1 MIVAR
6 ASLGSVINTLCVN
19 FLLYVVLIIVF
30 YMLVRFYFEEE
41 TTSNASERSVEYGTK
56 RVTEKY
62 SIEESNED
70 VEEEGA
76 GIGDTGKLIN
86 TKTAD
91 RIDMDRNVEEEMQ
104 ISAVKSSLEMENKKE
119 SLSELKSFLN
129 VSHWGEPDGTKEEVI
144 QRCIFCAMGLHVT
157 FGIWGLL
164 QERMLTRTYDGEY
177 FVDSYG
183 LVFMNRLGG
192 LVLSTFLM
200 YYFKVE
206 WVKSPLWEYS
216 FPSVANMLSSWCQ
229 YEALKYVS
237 FPTQMLAK
245 AFKIVPVM
253 LMGKFLHSKSYE
265 GYEYISA
272 ATIGVGA
279 YLFISSS
286 ENLDLGQNVFGDVD
300 GITGTWCG
308 VVLLIFYLFF
318 DSFTGQWQTRMFEI
332 YKDMSSL
339 QMMLIM
345 NAFSTVFSFVTLV
358 HQEELSRPFEFVYR
372 HPEFALHTLG
382 FTVSSTVGQLFIFYT
397 VQKFGAVVFSII
409 MAIRILLSV
418 FLSCIVYGHQV
429 TELGYLGMVLVFGAT
444 AYRIRRKS
452 EGSPLIR
459 WRETEDAKEIFK
471 EWHEH
476 LDI

>member
-1 MIVAR
+1 
-6 ASLGSVINTLCVN
+6 
-19 FLLYVVLIIVF
+19 
-30 YMLVRFYFEEE
+30 MLVKYYFEEE
-41 TTSNASERSVEYGTK
+41 TTSHIPESGTEYGRST
-56 RVTEKY
+56 VNY
-62 SIEESNED
+62 GFEESNE
-70 VEEEGA
+70 EEGGGGQDERVSDDA
-76 GIGDTGKLIN
+76 TGKLLN
-86 TKTAD
+86 KEFAD
-91 RIDMDRNVEEEMQ
+91 GKDVETPVKGEMRG
-104 ISAVKSSLEMENKKE
+104 VKVQSSLEMENRKE
-119 SLSELKSFLN
+119 PLSEFKSFLN
-129 VSHWGEPDGTKEEVI
+129 VSHWGEPDGTKDEVI
-144 QRCIFCAMGLHVT
+144 QRCIFCAMGLHIT

-164 QERMLTRTYDGEY
+164 QERMLTQTYDGEY

-192 LVLSTFLM
+192 LVLSTVLM
-200 YYFKVE
+200 FYFKVD
-206 WVKSPLWEYS
+206 WIKSPLWEYS

-229 YEALKYVS
+229 YEALKYIS

-272 ATIGVGA
+272 ATIGAGA

-300 GITGTWCG
+300 GVTGTWCG

-318 DSFTGQWQTRMFEI
+318 DSFTGQWQTRMFEM

-372 HPEFALHTLG
+372 HPEFAFHTIG

-429 TELGYLGMVLVFGAT
+429 TELGYIGMLLVFGAT

>member
-1 MIVAR
+1 MIVAT

-41 TTSNASERSVEYGTK
+41 TTSNVSERGTDYVAK
-56 RVTEKY
+56 VATLNSGLGGRY
-62 SIEESNED
+62 EEADEED
-70 VEEEGA
+70 VED
-76 GIGDTGKLIN
+76 DTGGKLLNQMNDSPDSQTDVKGKVQKAKI
-86 TKTAD
+86 
-91 RIDMDRNVEEEMQ
+91 
-104 ISAVKSSLEMENKKE
+104 KSSLEAESKKE
-119 SLSELKSFLN
+119 HLGELRSFLN

-192 LVLSTFLM
+192 LILSTFLM

-265 GYEYISA
+265 GYEYVSA
-272 ATIGVGA
+272 ATIGLGA

-300 GITGTWCG
+300 GVTGTWCG

-332 YKDMSSL
+332 YRDMSSL

-358 HQEELSRPFEFVYR
+358 HQEEFSRPFEFVYR
-372 HPEFALHTLG
+372 HPEFALHTIG

-429 TELGYLGMVLVFGAT
+429 TELGHLGMVLVFGAT